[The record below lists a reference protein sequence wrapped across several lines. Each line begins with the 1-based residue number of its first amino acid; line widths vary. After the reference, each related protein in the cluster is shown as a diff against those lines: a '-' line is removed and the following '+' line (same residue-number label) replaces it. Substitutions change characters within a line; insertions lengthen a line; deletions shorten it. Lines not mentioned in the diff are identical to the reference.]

1 MWRLL
6 CIAVKS
12 RTFAAEFENNKNVTI
27 QTQKHFHGYESAFF
41 LLSANGNSRK
51 NISWDALVR

>member
-41 LLSANGNSRK
+41 CLRRTVIRVK
-51 NISWDALVR
+51 IFREMP

>member
-1 MWRLL
+1 MRRLL
-6 CIAVKS
+6 RIAVKS

-51 NISWDALVR
+51 NIS